1 MEKENLNSIF
11 TRRILY
17 FVIFAALILS
27 LYQSLRIDAVNY
39 DLKLKRHTSIINNSV
54 EYPYKYRLL
63 NPYITNIYF
72 TVLKTVLSEKT
83 SFLLSYFI
91 QNILVYFFLMF
102 ALAYYFSLWFDEKGT
117 LFALILYAFII
128 PLTLTGYDTLGDI
141 TTAGLM
147 ALGFYFINR
156 NKIILLYPLI
166 FAGAFNEL
174 QIIILILFYLVSSKS
189 NLKLPKVW
197 INFVLLNI
205 TFVVSYL
212 IIYYIRGGY
221 AGQEDVKWY
230 FSKDAAFNVS
240 HPDFVMLWIVLIT
253 PLLIYVFR
261 NIKSKPEFLRNSFY
275 IVLPLC
281 YVLSFFFIARMR
293 EMDKALTI
301 FTILIPLAL
310 LSIIPEHK
318 KNSKQIN

>member
-1 MEKENLNSIF
+1 LEKLVLKSIF

-17 FVIFAALILS
+17 FVVYTTLILS

-39 DLKLKRHTSIINNSV
+39 DLKLKRHTSIIDNYV
-54 EYPYKYRLL
+54 EYPYKYRLI

-72 TVLKTVLSEKT
+72 TALKTFTSEKAA
-83 SFLLSYFI
+83 FLLSYFI
-91 QNILVYFFLMF
+91 QNIIIYFFLMF
-102 ALAYYFSLWFDEKGT
+102 SLVYFFSLWLDEKGT

-128 PLTLTGYDTLGDI
+128 PLTLTGYDTLGDL

-147 ALGFYFINR
+147 ALGFYFINS
-156 NKIILLYPLI
+156 NKIKLLYPVVFI
-166 FAGAFNEL
+166 GAFNEL

-189 NLKLPKVW
+189 NIRLPKVW
-197 INFVLLNI
+197 LNFALLNI
-205 TFVVSYL
+205 TFALSYL
-212 IIYYIRGGY
+212 IIYYLRGGH

-240 HPDFVMLWIVLIT
+240 HPDFVLLWIVLIV
-253 PLLIYVFR
+253 PLLFYVFK
-261 NIKSKPEFLRNSFY
+261 NIKTKPEFLRNSFY

-293 EMDKALTI
+293 EIDKALTI

-310 LSIIPEHK
+310 LSITPEHK
-318 KNSKQIN
+318 KQH